1 MQISVGDA
9 QGQRWQQ
16 MDALVDTGA
25 STTSIAASILED
37 LGVRPLYTER
47 FRFAQGEVREMPV
60 GETRIRLEGKEF
72 TTQFVFN
79 EEGTPALLGALALEA
94 AFLAVDPVGRRLIS
108 VEGLL
113 M

>member
-1 MQISVGDA
+1 
-9 QGQRWQQ
+9 

-25 STTSIAASILED
+25 STTSIAASVLED

-47 FRFAQGEVREMPV
+47 FRFAQGEVRELPV
-60 GETRIRLEGKEF
+60 GETRIRLAGKEF

-79 EEGTPALLGALALEA
+79 AEGTPPLLGALALEA
-94 AFLAVDPVGRRLIS
+94 AFLAVDPVGQRLIP